1 MSDKKESM
9 LAVTVD
15 VEDWYHIPSVTGSP
29 FSQYLSVNDFF
40 SKWKGRYDF
49 LSDSTKRVLDLLDD
63 LGVQATFFVVAD
75 VVNYY
80 PGLLEKIVERGH
92 EIACHGL
99 HHICFLHPKTKK
111 PLISQAEFEYQ
122 VSEGKRR
129 LEGVAG
135 QEIIGFRAPNA
146 YIAGWM
152 LDSLEKVGYKYDSS
166 VSLNSLSNK
175 LDSKPKRVETA
186 PYYPRRGSLEVGNE
200 ERILEIPWPFWN
212 ILGLKFPTA
221 GGPFLRFF
229 GARYIMAGLKQCLQ
243 KGHTVFYFHPIDI
256 CREKFPGNFSLH
268 RPFYWLMKGGYV
280 KRRIKHILS
289 HIGAEFGTCRNVW
302 ERVRQEKK
310 SSK

>member
-9 LAVTVD
+9 LAITVD
-15 VEDWYHIPSVTGSP
+15 IEDWYHIPSVTGSP
-29 FSQYLSVNDFF
+29 FSQYVSVDDFF
-40 SKWKGRYDF
+40 SKWEGRYDF

-63 LGVQATFFVVAD
+63 LSVQATFFVVAD
-75 VVNYY
+75 IINYY
-80 PGLLEKIVERGH
+80 PGLLEKIVKRGH

-129 LEGVAG
+129 LEEVTG

-175 LDSKPKRVETA
+175 LDSRPKKMGTA
-186 PYYPRRGSLEVGNE
+186 PYYPKRGSLEVGDE
-200 ERILEIPWPFWN
+200 ERILEIPWPSWN

-229 GARYIMAGLKQCLQ
+229 GARYIMVGLKQCLE

-256 CREKFPGNFSLH
+256 CREKFPGNFSLY

-280 KRRIKHILS
+280 ERKIRYILS
-289 HIGAEFGTCRNVW
+289 HRRAEFGTCRNVW

-310 SSK
+310 NSK

>member
-1 MSDKKESM
+1 MSDKKEPM
-9 LAVTVD
+9 LAITVD
-15 VEDWYHIPSVTGSP
+15 IEDWYHIPSVTGSP

-63 LGVQATFFVVAD
+63 LDVRATFFVVAD
-75 VVNYY
+75 VINYY

-111 PLISQAEFEYQ
+111 PLVSQAEFEYQ

-129 LEGVAG
+129 LEEVAG

-175 LDSKPKRVETA
+175 LDSRPKKMGTA
-186 PYYPRRGSLEVGNE
+186 PYYPKRGSLGVGDE
-200 ERILEIPWPFWN
+200 ERILEIPWPSWN

-229 GARYIMAGLKQCLQ
+229 GARYIMAGLKQCLE

-256 CREKFPGNFSLH
+256 CREKFPGNFSLY
-268 RPFYWLMKGGYV
+268 RPFYWLMKGGCVERKIRY
-280 KRRIKHILS
+280 ILS
-289 HIGAEFGTCRNVW
+289 HKRAEFGTCRNVW

-310 SSK
+310 NSK

>member
-9 LAVTVD
+9 LAITVD
-15 VEDWYHIPSVTGSP
+15 IEDWYHIPSVTGSP

-40 SKWKGRYDF
+40 SKWEGRYDF

-75 VVNYY
+75 VINYY
-80 PGLLEKIVERGH
+80 PSLLEKIVERGH

-111 PLISQAEFEYQ
+111 PLISQAEFESQ

-129 LEGVAG
+129 LEEVAR

-175 LDSKPKRVETA
+175 LDSKPKKMGTA
-186 PYYPRRGSLEVGNE
+186 PYYPKRGSLEVGDE
-200 ERILEIPWPFWN
+200 ERILEIPWPSWN

-229 GARYIMAGLKQCLQ
+229 GARYIMVGLKQCLE

-256 CREKFPGNFSLH
+256 CREKFPGNFSLY

-280 KRRIKHILS
+280 ERKIRYILS
-289 HIGAEFGTCRNVW
+289 HRRAEFGTCRNVW

-310 SSK
+310 NSK

>member
-1 MSDKKESM
+1 MRDKKESM

-29 FSQYLSVNDFF
+29 FSKYVTVNDFF

-63 LGVQATFFVVAD
+63 LGVRATFFVVAET
-75 VVNYY
+75 VNYY
-80 PGLLEKIVERGH
+80 PGLLEKIVQRGH

-99 HHICFLHPKTKK
+99 HHICFLDPRTKE
-111 PLISQAEFEYQ
+111 PSISQAEFESQ
-122 VSEGKRR
+122 VSEGKRK
-129 LEGVAG
+129 LEEVAG

-166 VSLNSLSNK
+166 VSLNSLSDK
-175 LDSKPKRVETA
+175 LDSKPEQVKTV
-186 PYYPRRGSLEVGNE
+186 PYYPKRGSLEVGNE

-212 ILGLKFPTA
+212 VMGLRFPTA
-221 GGPFLRFF
+221 GGPFLRFL
-229 GARYIMAGLKQCLQ
+229 GARYIMTGLKQCLER
-243 KGHTVFYFHPIDI
+243 GNTVFYFHPIDI

-268 RPFYWLMKGGYV
+268 RPFYWLIKGECV
-280 KRRIKHILS
+280 ERRIRYILS
-289 HIGAEFGTCRNVW
+289 HLKAEFGTCRNVW
-302 ERVRQEKK
+302 ERVLRERKN
-310 SSK
+310 SK

>member
-15 VEDWYHIPSVTGSP
+15 IEDWYHIPSVTGSP
-29 FSQYLSVNDFF
+29 FSKYVSVDDFF
-40 SKWKGRYDF
+40 SEWEGRYDF
-49 LSDSTKRVLDLLDD
+49 LNDSTRRVLDLLDD
-63 LGVQATFFVVAD
+63 LGVRATFFVVTEVID
-75 VVNYY
+75 YY
-80 PGLLEKIVERGH
+80 PGLLERIVERGH

-99 HHICFLHPKTKK
+99 HHICFLNPRTKE
-111 PLISQAEFEYQ
+111 PLVSQTEFESQ
-122 VSEGKRR
+122 VREGKRR
-129 LEGVAG
+129 LEEVAG

-146 YIAGWM
+146 YVAGWM

-166 VSLNSLSNK
+166 VSVNSLSHK
-175 LDSKPKRVETA
+175 LDCKPERVGTV
-186 PYYPRRGSLEVGNE
+186 PYYPKWGSLELGNE

-212 ILGLKFPTA
+212 VMGLRFPTA

-229 GARYIMAGLKQCLQ
+229 GARYIMAGLKQCLA

-268 RPFYWLMKGGYV
+268 RPFYWLMKGRYV
-280 KRRIKHILS
+280 ERKIRYILS
-289 HIGAEFGTCRNVW
+289 QVKAELGTCRNIW

-310 SSK
+310 N